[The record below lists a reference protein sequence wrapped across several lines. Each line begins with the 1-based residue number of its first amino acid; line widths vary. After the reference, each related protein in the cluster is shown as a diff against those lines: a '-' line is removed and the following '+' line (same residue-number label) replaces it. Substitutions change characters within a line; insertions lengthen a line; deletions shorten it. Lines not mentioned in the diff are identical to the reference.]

1 MVQERGGV
9 GIPVQVDHTA
19 PAEVAALF
27 EQVQAEQGRLDL
39 PVNNRLVVELGLS

>member
-27 EQVQAEQGRLDL
+27 EQVQADQLGW
-39 PVNNRLVVELGLS
+39 LVAGFVVSIPEL